1 MRRALTVAFISAGLA
16 LGPAGVVVAGGPAH
30 PEPHGPSANA
40 EKVELCHKGQRT
52 LSLSARALSAHLAHG
67 DTQGACAGFTL

>member
-1 MRRALTVAFISAGLA
+1 MRRALTVALISAGLA

-30 PEPHGPSANA
+30 PGPHGQAASA
-40 EKVELCHKGQRT
+40 EKVELCHKDQRT

-67 DTQGACAGFTL
+67 DTQGACTGLTL